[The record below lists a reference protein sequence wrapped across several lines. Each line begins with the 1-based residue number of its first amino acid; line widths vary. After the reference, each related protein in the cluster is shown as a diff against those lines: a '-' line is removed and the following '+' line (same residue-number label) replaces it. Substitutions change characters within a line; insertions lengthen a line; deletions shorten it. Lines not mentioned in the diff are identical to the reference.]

1 MGLQWRE
8 QLSVG
13 NDLIDSDHQQL
24 IEIINLA
31 EDGLQTNSRTKLI
44 EALVQLFNY
53 SKLHFALEEK
63 IAVAVGYPDAE
74 HLHVSHD
81 ELLQKLTKVTQEIG
95 EQWDATAAGHFGTFL
110 RDWLVNHVIRED
122 MLLKP
127 FLKKFSPRF
136 DPRV

>member
-31 EDGLQTNSRTKLI
+31 EHGLQTNSRTKLI

-63 IAVAVGYPDAE
+63 ISVAVGYPGAE
-74 HLHVSHD
+74 QLHVSHD

-95 EQWDATAAGHFGTFL
+95 EQWDATAAEHFGTFL
-110 RDWLVNHVIRED
+110 REWLVNHVIRED

-136 DPRV
+136 DPRT